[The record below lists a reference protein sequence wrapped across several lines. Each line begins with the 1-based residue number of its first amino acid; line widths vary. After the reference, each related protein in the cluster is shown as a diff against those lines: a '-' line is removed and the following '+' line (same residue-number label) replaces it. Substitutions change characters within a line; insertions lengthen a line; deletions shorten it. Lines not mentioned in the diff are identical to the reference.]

1 MTTQTT
7 TKMNVY
13 GFTKTTARKIMDLNT
28 EAIRLLDA
36 CKRGLEHADHN
47 LAVLKKASYSVL
59 NTEMFIDK
67 ANLTHMYIRD
77 RGVLID
83 TMNTVVQVM
92 MRADILSPKGFYDLN
107 TKLAA
112 YLRLLAGKLAVAPNA
127 ETYKVLVEIDR
138 SNNETKPVGNIQPST
153 ADEMEMLTDRI
164 ATKNLNDAR
173 VLATPAEF
181 LKSCSDVGINLAVL
195 EVAVVSRKNLLLK
208 DGKKVIRKRST
219 NPRLKVGR
227 QS

>member
-7 TKMNVY
+7 PKMNVY
-13 GFTKTTARKIMDLNT
+13 GFTKTTARKILDLNT
-28 EAIRLLDA
+28 GAIRLLDE
-36 CKRGLEHADHN
+36 CKRGPEHTAHN
-47 LAVLKKASYSVL
+47 FAVLKKAAYSVL

-77 RGVLID
+77 RGVLVD

-92 MRADILSPKGFYDLN
+92 MRADVLSPKGFYDLN
-107 TKLAA
+107 TKLAT
-112 YLRLLAGKLAVAPNA
+112 YLRLLASKLAVAPNA

-138 SNNETKPVGNIQPST
+138 ANNETKPVGNIQPST
-153 ADEMEMLTDRI
+153 ADEMEMLADRI
-164 ATKNLNDAR
+164 AVKTDDGE

-181 LKSCSDVGINLAVL
+181 LKSCSDVGINLTVL